1 MHSFSEPFQCRLGPY
16 RPELADVRTVSQTN
30 KSRSAESEVLRTA
43 SPWNC
48 CQPFLPVPS
57 PVDKW
62 IVDPGRR
69 REPGRSLLFCQKT
82 PPDFLN
88 TPRTCHGRRRGVLRL
103 KNTVKSEHRRGK
115 ARPSQTRPLV
125 ACAYEHMQCAIHNS
139 AMSCHAGKCHKGCDE
154 RASEIGRGRLADAH
168 LSPRIR

>member
-48 CQPFLPVPS
+48 CQPFLPAPS

-103 KNTVKSEHRRGK
+103 KNTVKSEHRRGE
-115 ARPSQTRPLV
+115 ARPSQARPDLLWRARTSICSVLYTTVPCRATPVNATRV
-125 ACAYEHMQCAIHNS
+125 VMNA
-139 AMSCHAGKCHKGCDE
+139 
-154 RASEIGRGRLADAH
+154 LAK
-168 LSPRIR
+168 